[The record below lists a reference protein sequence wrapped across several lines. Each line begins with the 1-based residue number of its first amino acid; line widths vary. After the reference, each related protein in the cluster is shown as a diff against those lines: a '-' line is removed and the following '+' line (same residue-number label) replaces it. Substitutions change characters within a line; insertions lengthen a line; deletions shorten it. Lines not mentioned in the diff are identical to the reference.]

1 MTSKPILTFLSLC
14 LVLGLQANAQNLA
27 QPPGNFGLTTVLDG
41 SPPGPG
47 IFFME
52 YLSHYSGSLRDP
64 DGNEVKPNTTDA
76 IDISSTLLLNQFVW
90 ISNKQILGGN
100 FLANVVV
107 PIVIID
113 SKSPYDLVGKNGL
126 GDITIGPGI
135 QWFNKKL
142 FGIPYFHRVE
152 LDFII
157 PIGSHDFGG
166 GATPINAGSK
176 FFTFQPYYSQTLM
189 FSPALSVSLR
199 HHLSFNGKYTEVPNL
214 DLRVGNFYHLNYS
227 VDHIIGKGRF
237 QPGTSGETRLGVQGY
252 FGTQLNDDTANDVD
266 IPDSKESVFAIGPQI
281 HHLTK
286 KGLMLEFKV
295 AFETVAKNR
304 PKGIRSTFRI
314 LKYLPSKQQQ
324 QAAQ

>member
-1 MTSKPILTFLSLC
+1 
-14 LVLGLQANAQNLA
+14 
-27 QPPGNFGLTTVLDG
+27 
-41 SPPGPG
+41 
-47 IFFME
+47 
-52 YLSHYSGSLRDP
+52 
-64 DGNEVKPNTTDA
+64 
-76 IDISSTLLLNQFVW
+76 
-90 ISNKQILGGN
+90 
-100 FLANVVV
+100 
-107 PIVIID
+107 
-113 SKSPYDLVGKNGL
+113 
-126 GDITIGPGI
+126 
-135 QWFNKKL
+135 
-142 FGIPYFHRVE
+142 
-152 LDFII
+152 
-157 PIGSHDFGG
+157 
-166 GATPINAGSK
+166 
-176 FFTFQPYYSQTLM
+176 
-189 FSPALSVSLR
+189 
-199 HHLSFNGKYTEVPNL
+199 
-214 DLRVGNFYHLNYS
+214 